1 MDINSLKLKLIEKII
16 KTDDL
21 ELLENMLEML
31 SHKATKFCE
40 SQAPY
45 SIKEDE
51 PVDLSTLSPELQ
63 ESIKR
68 GLADVEAGRVYTQE
82 QMEKLFENWLQ
93 ED

>member
-1 MDINSLKLKLIEKII
+1 MNLNTLKLELIQHILA
-16 KTDDL
+16 TDDP
-21 ELLENMLEML
+21 ELLEKILEIVSQDSAVL
-31 SHKATKFCE
+31 RE